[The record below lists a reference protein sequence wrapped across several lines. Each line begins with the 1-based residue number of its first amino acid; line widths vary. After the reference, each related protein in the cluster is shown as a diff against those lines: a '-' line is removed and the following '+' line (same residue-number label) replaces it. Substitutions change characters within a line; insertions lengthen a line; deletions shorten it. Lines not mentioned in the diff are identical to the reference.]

1 MSRLT
6 NKIHEYAVT
15 RPYKAA
21 LICDDLTVSYLELSD
36 QIRKVT
42 AYLIAAGIQAD
53 DHVGILLPNSIGTV
67 VAMLSIAEIGAAI
80 VPLSPYTPVT
90 QITRIFHAA
99 DVRSVITV
107 APLADKTSGHKTIV
121 IPLIQ
126 ELKERVNAPAVDHN
140 HIFIVSATSG
150 STGAPKSIL
159 LDIETVMRRS
169 LQTIAYYGLSEED
182 VILAATPLYHTLAER
197 LVIMP
202 LLIGATAVILP
213 HFTPE
218 KWADVISRYQVTFS
232 VLVSVQIQNIAAT
245 LDLAAEKLS
254 YLRILVSSSDKL
266 DLQTKKRILDTT
278 QIEFHEIYGTSEIA
292 AVTDINFRKY
302 PLKCDSVGR
311 AIQNKEVAIMSA
323 AGEICSP
330 YTVGEIV
337 CKTDLICQG
346 YLNTDNDRSGWFHT
360 GDLGYLDD
368 DGFLY
373 FTGRKKEVIIVGGV
387 NVYPVDIE
395 DVIKELEV
403 VDDAMVCALPDEQL
417 GEVPCAAVRIEKSL
431 DENTCKRQI
440 MAHCIKHLLDIQLPR
455 KIVFMD
461 ALPYNSMHKPRR
473 SDLKNMV
480 LGGLIWKER

>member
-1 MSRLT
+1 M
-6 NKIHEYAVT
+6 
-15 RPYKAA
+15 
-21 LICDDLTVSYLELSD
+21 
-36 QIRKVT
+36 
-42 AYLIAAGIQAD
+42 
-53 DHVGILLPNSIGTV
+53 
-67 VAMLSIAEIGAAI
+67 
-80 VPLSPYTPVT
+80 
-90 QITRIFHAA
+90 
-99 DVRSVITV
+99 
-107 APLADKTSGHKTIV
+107 
-121 IPLIQ
+121 
-126 ELKERVNAPAVDHN
+126 
-140 HIFIVSATSG
+140 
-150 STGAPKSIL
+150 
-159 LDIETVMRRS
+159 
-169 LQTIAYYGLSEED
+169 
-182 VILAATPLYHTLAER
+182 
-197 LVIMP
+197 
-202 LLIGATAVILP
+202 
-213 HFTPE
+213 
-218 KWADVISRYQVTFS
+218 
-232 VLVSVQIQNIAAT
+232 
-245 LDLAAEKLS
+245 
-254 YLRILVSSSDKL
+254 SSSDKL